1 MESQF
6 AASEKQRIVSNSQE
20 LKQTPNFASFKLLHS
35 WMNHKLPDLEQSL
48 IQSWT
53 GSVEH
58 KTCPVLSS
66 LENEL
71 KSSHL
76 VYEYCLEENFILST

>member
-1 MESQF
+1 MVSQF
-6 AASEKQRIVSNSQE
+6 AASEKQRMVSNSQE
-20 LKQTPNFASFKLLHS
+20 RKQTANFVSLKLLHS
-35 WMNHKLPDLEQSL
+35 WINYKLPDPEQSL
-48 IQSWT
+48 FQSWT

-58 KTCPVLSS
+58 KTCPVHSSS

-76 VYEYCLEENFILST
+76 VYEYCLEENFI